1 MAALSMRD
9 SQLAMARFLRDP
21 DHTAA
26 PPGVEQR
33 RLNIYRDLVYNN
45 IDGFIRS
52 GFPVLCSLYTAADW
66 GELVRAFLRRHR
78 CQTPY
83 FLEIS
88 QEFLQF
94 LLREHNPRD
103 CDPPFMTELAHY
115 EWVELALDVAAEQ
128 PPEPVPVEDVL
139 AQVLRLSPLAWSLC
153 YQFPVHRVGPRFR
166 PVQPGQP
173 TYLVVYRDRADA
185 VRFME
190 ANAATAR
197 LLELLRDN
205 DCATGA
211 QLLAGLA
218 DEMDVPADTLLAHG
232 DDQLRDLLQRSVV
245 GVAPP
250 AGSAVQKL
258 P

>member
-1 MAALSMRD
+1 MCWSSAA
-9 SQLAMARFLRDP
+9 
-21 DHTAA
+21 
-26 PPGVEQR
+26 
-33 RLNIYRDLVYNN
+33 
-45 IDGFIRS
+45 
-52 GFPVLCSLYTAADW
+52 
-66 GELVRAFLRRHR
+66 VRYATL
-78 CQTPY
+78 
-83 FLEIS
+83 
-88 QEFLQF
+88 
-94 LLREHNPRD
+94 
-103 CDPPFMTELAHY
+103 
-115 EWVELALDVAAEQ
+115 
-128 PPEPVPVEDVL
+128 
-139 AQVLRLSPLAWSLC
+139 
-153 YQFPVHRVGPRFR
+153 R
-166 PVQPGQP
+166 PVSGSAKAIWPP
-173 TYLVVYRDRADA
+173 APLWPNDRADA